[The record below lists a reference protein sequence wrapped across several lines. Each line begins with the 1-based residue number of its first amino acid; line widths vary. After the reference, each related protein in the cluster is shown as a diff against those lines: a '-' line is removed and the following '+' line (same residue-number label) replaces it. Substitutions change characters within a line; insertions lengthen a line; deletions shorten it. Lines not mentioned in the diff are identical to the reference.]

1 VTLDAKQRDVTVN
14 VIYCGIPGHEIAE
27 SWKEIAE
34 LAGSEFAAIDHR
46 SLGST
51 VATPYDKE
59 LAELSASINSTYVPL
74 GEEGREAQQNQVQ
87 QDRNAATLGPAT
99 VASRA
104 QAKTSPLYSAN
115 RDLLDQLET
124 GKTTLTELDDSD
136 LPETMQGMTFDELEV
151 YVEDLKLRRE
161 QLRRQIADLNRKRRS
176 YVSEQLQAKGGDDSS
191 AFGAVVQRTLV
202 EKGKEK
208 GLDFP
213 DR

>member
-1 VTLDAKQRDVTVN
+1 
-14 VIYCGIPGHEIAE
+14 
-27 SWKEIAE
+27 
-34 LAGSEFAAIDHR
+34 
-46 SLGST
+46 
-51 VATPYDKE
+51 
-59 LAELSASINSTYVPL
+59 
-74 GEEGREAQQNQVQ
+74 
-87 QDRNAATLGPAT
+87 
-99 VASRA
+99 
-104 QAKTSPLYSAN
+104 
-115 RDLLDQLET
+115 
-124 GKTTLTELDDSD
+124 
-136 LPETMQGMTFDELEV
+136 MTFDELEV